1 MATVANTGFGRPKTA
16 RSGLYAG
23 VGWGVNVIDSVRS
36 EFNGG
41 AIIDALIVSR
51 KAKSPRTKE
60 SQDLYSLSMQG
71 HVDRSSTWLLG
82 SG

>member
-1 MATVANTGFGRPKTA
+1 
-16 RSGLYAG
+16 
-23 VGWGVNVIDSVRS
+23 VNVIDSVDS
-36 EFNGG
+36 EFNGA

-60 SQDLYSLSMQG
+60 SRDLYSLSMQG